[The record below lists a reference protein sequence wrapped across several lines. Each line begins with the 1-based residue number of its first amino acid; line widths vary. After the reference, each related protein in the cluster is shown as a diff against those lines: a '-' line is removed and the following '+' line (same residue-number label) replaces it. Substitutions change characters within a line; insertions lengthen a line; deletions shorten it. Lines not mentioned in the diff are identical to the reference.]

1 MAAVRQPGAAG
12 SAAKRTFAKEI
23 EVAVAVKR
31 RWAIYATLVAIA
43 LAVLLAV
50 WLTRA
55 RQGLTDP
62 RAAGITKANFD
73 RILEGSSADEVNRL
87 FGVPPGDYR
96 SKPGFLL
103 VGHGHI
109 PWTEQA
115 RGGKLEVWY
124 IPRYHVEV
132 LFDRNGRVVG
142 KYWYDYDANP

>member
-1 MAAVRQPGAAG
+1 MLAA
-12 SAAKRTFAKEI
+12 
-23 EVAVAVKR
+23 
-31 RWAIYATLVAIA
+31 
-43 LAVLLAV
+43 

-55 RQGLTDP
+55 RQGLTDS
-62 RAAGITKANFD
+62 RASGITMANFE
-73 RILEGSSADEVNRL
+73 RILNGSSVDEVNRL

-96 SKPGFLL
+96 RPPGFLI

-124 IPRYHVEV
+124 IPRSHVEV

>member
-1 MAAVRQPGAAG
+1 M
-12 SAAKRTFAKEI
+12 
-23 EVAVAVKR
+23 
-31 RWAIYATLVAIA
+31 
-43 LAVLLAV
+43 

-55 RQGLTDP
+55 PHGLSDS
-62 RAAGITKANFD
+62 RAAGITRANFD
-73 RILEGSSADEVNRL
+73 RIVEGSSADEVNRL

-96 SKPGFLL
+96 SKPGFLI

-124 IPRYHVEV
+124 IPRYHIEV
-132 LFDRNGRVVG
+132 LYDRNGRVVG

>member
-1 MAAVRQPGAAG
+1 M
-12 SAAKRTFAKEI
+12 T
-23 EVAVAVKR
+23 R
-31 RWAIYATLVAIA
+31 RWAIFATLGAIA

-55 RQGLTDP
+55 PQGLTDP
-62 RAAGITKANFD
+62 LAAGINKANFD
-73 RILEGSSADEVNRL
+73 RVFEGSSAEEVNQV

-96 SKPGFLL
+96 RPPGFLI

-109 PWTEQA
+109 PWTERA

-124 IPRYHVEV
+124 IPRSHVEV

-142 KYWYDYDANP
+142 KYWYDYADP